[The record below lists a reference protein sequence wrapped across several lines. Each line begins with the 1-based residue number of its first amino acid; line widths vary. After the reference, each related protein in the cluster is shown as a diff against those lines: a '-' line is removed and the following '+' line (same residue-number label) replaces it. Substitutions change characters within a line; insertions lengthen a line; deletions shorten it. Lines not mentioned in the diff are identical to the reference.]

1 MVEPLC
7 AHEEIPGL
15 DAGGHDPLRKF
26 PRVAGETVAD
36 VSFAWGVC
44 DQQDAD
50 AAVFG
55 AGEWPGEEDEAFRGE
70 GVHERGVVAG
80 AGLLEG
86 AFPVGP
92 GRPGIA
98 GDRRSSSWRLTPSAG
113 SGKGSWLSGPGG
125 PDEPGC

>member
-1 MVEPLC
+1 MSEPLYT
-7 AHEEIPGL
+7 HEEIPGL

-36 VSFAWGVC
+36 VGFAWAVC

-55 AGEWPGEEDEAFRGE
+55 TGEWSGEEDEAFPGE

-98 GDRRSSSWRLTPSAG
+98 GDSVVTHGRQLLERLGQGRLAQMSQVAD
-113 SGKGSWLSGPGG
+113 W
-125 PDEPGC
+125 